1 MGREFD
7 DFFCYNK
14 SFFSMDDFYSKKEL
28 WLLLGCVD
36 SPDICRW
43 KESVVFIQKSGVHN
57 RIIQEYP
64 FFYPANAKCRFFAQY
79 IEPCTPAWQRML
91 TFDECQIVGFDV
103 TKSRGTSI
111 DTPFIFS
118 NGDPKYL
125 KLKNEHD
132 KVLSNFSR
140 DCWHYAEEA
149 WPIRLNYR
157 VPSAEWVPRDEYKEK
172 YHAYLKSPKWYAK
185 RDARFAIDD
194 WQCVRCGSAE
204 EIQCHHVSRERMF
217 NEELTDLVTMCKRCH
232 HSRHENDLRRK
243 GRLS

>member
-1 MGREFD
+1 MATALDEFLIYNKPFSSID
-7 DFFCYNK
+7 DFNH
-14 SFFSMDDFYSKKEL
+14 KKKQ
-28 WLLLGCVD
+28 WLLLGCIESV
-36 SPDICRW
+36 DICQWR
-43 KESVVFIQKSGVHN
+43 EGLVFIQKSGATGAYI
-57 RIIQEYP
+57 REYP

-79 IEPCTPAWQRML
+79 IETDYFSWQRML
-91 TFDECQIVGFDV
+91 TFDECQIIGFDV

-111 DTPFIFS
+111 DTPFIFA
-118 NGDPKYL
+118 NGDFEYL
-125 KLKNEHD
+125 KLKNKHEEMII
-132 KVLSNFSR
+132 NFER
-140 DCWHYAEEA
+140 DCWHYLEDA
-149 WPIRLNYR
+149 WPMNYR

-172 YHAYLKSPKWYAK
+172 YHAYLKSPEWYAK

-204 EIQCHHVSRERMF
+204 DIQCHHVSRDRMF